1 MIGRNDSRTD
11 AMLGFRIPMNPGKS
25 INGLR

>member
-11 AMLGFRIPMNPGKS
+11 AIFGFGIPMHPGKS